1 MTGIVGKEDMKN
13 LGIGA
18 LVGLASLVP
27 GVSGGTI
34 LVIAQKYDRL
44 LKAVADLGRGI
55 FTAVEGRFM
64 GWLLAGGGLVVLLL
78 PPIMDWLLTHK
89 EGPMMAL
96 FFGLI
101 IGGGRVLAG
110 ETDLGKAKNLVL
122 ALMVFGFTAPFFGYL
137 QSAYQPGAGLQS
149 TAYWIFG
156 GALGA
161 FFWILPGISGSSAL
175 IILGLYHPVMEALAG
190 WQWSQLFPFGLGMAL
205 GVLGA
210 VRILNLLFERYR
222 KEAMACLFGL
232 TLAGAWGMLEYVKSP
247 IFILWAIGGFA
258 VSRLVEKNLS

>member
-1 MTGIVGKEDMKN
+1 MKGIVEKEDVKN
-13 LGIGA
+13 IGIGA

-44 LKAVADLGRGI
+44 LKAVVDLGRGV
-55 FTAVEGRFM
+55 FTAAELRFM
-64 GWLLAGGGLVVLLL
+64 AWLIAGGGLVLLL
-78 PPIMDWLLTHK
+78 FPPLMDWLLTYQ
-89 EGPMMAL
+89 ESVMMAL

-101 IGGGRVLAG
+101 LGGGRVLAR
-110 ETDLGKAKNLVL
+110 ETNLSRLRNLLL
-122 ALMVFGFTAPFFGYL
+122 ALLVFVFTAPLFGYL
-137 QSAYQPGAGLQS
+137 QSIYQPVSGLQS

-175 IILGLYHPVMEALAG
+175 IILGLYHPMMEALA
-190 WQWSQLFPFGLGMAL
+190 QWHWARLFPFGLGMTL
-205 GVLGA
+205 GMLAA
-210 VRILNLLFERYR
+210 VWMLNLLFERYR

-232 TLAGAWGMLEYVKSP
+232 TVAGAWGMLGYLKSP
-247 IFILWAIGGFA
+247 GLIVWALAGFA
-258 VSRLVEKNLS
+258 VSRLVEKTLS